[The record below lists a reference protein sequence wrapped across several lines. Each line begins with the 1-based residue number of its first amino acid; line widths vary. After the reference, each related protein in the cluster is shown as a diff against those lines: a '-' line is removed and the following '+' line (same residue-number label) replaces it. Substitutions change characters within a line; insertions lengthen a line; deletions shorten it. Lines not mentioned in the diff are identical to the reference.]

1 MTTNENPA
9 SIGMLDGAFS
19 EIARGD
25 DGIDSTTTIT
35 KQSDA
40 AEHVASVTSA
50 AKIARNHGAIIE
62 VLR

>member
-1 MTTNENPA
+1 MSKNKNPA
-9 SIGMLDGAFS
+9 SVGTLNGAFS

-40 AEHVASVTSA
+40 TEHVASVTSA